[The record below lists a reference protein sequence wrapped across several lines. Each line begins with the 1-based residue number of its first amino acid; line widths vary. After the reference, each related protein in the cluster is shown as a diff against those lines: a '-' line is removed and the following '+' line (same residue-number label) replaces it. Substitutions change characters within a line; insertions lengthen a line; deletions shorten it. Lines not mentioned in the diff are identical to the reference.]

1 MKNMKN
7 MKNILI
13 VFCLVIVGCSGPK
26 LLSLADEINK
36 DMGENPP
43 AAGGDSYYVDPLL
56 GSMDNPGTK
65 EAPWSTLEE
74 VIKYSLIE
82 TKNADGV
89 IRNQGAPVK
98 AGDSIILMSG
108 YHGHVVIK
116 KHFNDSQVSVQAEI
130 GESPELGSLTI
141 FGSKNWSFS
150 GLKISRSFGG
160 EEGVHWGI
168 VAMDYGVSNI
178 TIKDSYVFST
188 DDSSS
193 WSLDDWKSKA
203 YRGIYV
209 GEHKTSNI
217 TIENI
222 FFHNVLNGVYSSADN
237 TVIRGSVIV
246 NYAGE
251 SIKLR
256 GNNAIVKDNII
267 RNSITGAGAIRI
279 ASVNKSAEN
288 IAIIN
293 NIIIDNGASK
303 ENQKYSIGIVSYN
316 DKLTNFQVVNN
327 LIVTN
332 SLYGMVLG
340 GLNASN
346 VADNIVVG
354 TAGGVNAILNIGGGG
369 DTIINNKAQ
378 KMRISLTD
386 SVEQDNIIMSPLPEL
401 YNKILASE
409 LETKMQGIA
418 KNYGLVSKESGL
430 LKLDLLAMNL
440 PISEPFTEWYSA
452 NLTVDNSLAI
462 DTRDKIIAEEPIF
475 ASANSL
481 IQYGVTWTFSEGVE
495 YGQFITGDYYVIDK
509 GVGVTVVSVNP
520 LSNAEG
526 NGSMINPVPGGGQG
540 FTVSGYDYKPDL
552 SVSFPISLQAGDALL
567 SSISNDGTESKDWAN
582 QNISKQAKLKTVAVL
597 TVLSKHPPAG
607 TFRPSYSDRNQTLYN
622 VSQIDLSVLPEKK
635 LTGTSPLHAGFGIL
649 EYFERGM
656 ERPWILFGSD
666 WMSRSIHPFD
676 NMNNYHEKVGIF
688 LSEASV
694 LLTSEI
700 PNKELLMHRF
710 IQVGIDYHYNHTDS
724 SRWAWPEVF
733 TGLLLGEPDM
743 YNYWISNPDK
753 RTPRGHEK
761 LYYLDDVVA
770 STESAIIPVNQTW
783 VDWSTSTGKY
793 VGFRKQAGQEYEHLH
808 PSEWLCYK
816 PDCKAELYRVQ
827 HDVYPLIGLTLSSI
841 LVDKQVSLDV
851 NSMLAHDPIRDY
863 ADRWMSNVFNAGVY
877 NASGRTYIQEMKE
890 YTDITIYSYRY
901 GKGGSKFIDEMWH
914 MYR

>member
-26 LLSLADEINK
+26 LLSLTDEINK

-43 AAGGDSYYVDPLL
+43 AAGGASYYVDPLL

-65 EAPWSTLEE
+65 EAPWSTFEE

-82 TKNADGV
+82 TKNSDGV
-89 IRNQGAPVK
+89 VRNQGAPVK

-108 YHGHVVIK
+108 YHGNVVIVDY
-116 KHFNDSQVSVQAEI
+116 FNDKLVFVQAEI
-130 GESPELGSLTI
+130 GESPKLSSLKI
-141 FGSKNWSFS
+141 FKSNNWSFS
-150 GLKISRSFGG
+150 GLQISPSIDSVGDKG
-160 EEGVHWGI
+160 KGI
-168 VAMDYGVSNI
+168 VYMDYDVSNI
-178 TIKDSYVFST
+178 TIKDSYVFSAH
-188 DDSSS
+188 DSSS
-193 WSLDDWKSKA
+193 WSQDDWNSLAMNGA
-203 YRGIYV
+203 YLG
-209 GEHKTSNI
+209 KTDVSNI
-217 TIENI
+217 TIENV
-222 FFHNVLNGVYSSADN
+222 FFRNVWAGVYSYATN
-237 TVIRGSVIV
+237 VVIRGSVIA
-246 NYAGE
+246 NYARE

-293 NIIIDNGASK
+293 NIIIDNGVSK
-303 ENQKYSIGIVSYN
+303 ESQNYAIGIVSYN

-332 SLYGMVLG
+332 SLYGMVLN

-346 VADNIVVG
+346 VQDNTVVG
-354 TAGGVNAILNIGGGG
+354 TADGVNAVISMWGGGN
-369 DTIINNKAQ
+369 TVINNKAQ
-378 KMRISLTD
+378 KMRINLTD
-386 SVEQDNIIMSPLPEL
+386 SVEQNNTIMPPLPEL
-401 YNKILASE
+401 YNEVLASE
-409 LETKMQGIA
+409 LEAKIQGIA
-418 KNYGLVSKESGL
+418 KDYGLLSKESGL

-440 PISEPFTEWYSA
+440 PSSESFTEWYSA
-452 NLTVDNSLAI
+452 NLTVDNSPVI
-462 DTRDKIIAEEPIF
+462 ETRDEIIAKEPILAT
-475 ASANSL
+475 ASSL
-481 IQYGVTWTFSEGVE
+481 TQYGVTWTFSEGVE

-509 GVGVTVVSVNP
+509 GVGVTIVSASP
-520 LSNAEG
+520 LSNAEE
-526 NGSMINPVPGGGQG
+526 NGSMINPVPGAGQG
-540 FTVSGYDYKPDL
+540 FTASGYDYKSDL
-552 SVSFPISLQAGDALL
+552 SVNFPVSLQAGDALL
-567 SSISNDGTESKDWAN
+567 SSISNDGTKSKDWAG
-582 QNISKQAKLKTVAVL
+582 QNISKQAQLKTVAVL
-597 TVLSKHPPAG
+597 TVLSERPPSG

-635 LTGTSPLHAGFGIL
+635 MTVTSPSHAGFEVL

-676 NMNNYHEKVGIF
+676 NMNNYHEKVGVF

-694 LLTSEI
+694 LLSSDI

-710 IQVGIDYHYNHTDS
+710 IQVGIDYHYNQSDS

-743 YNYWISNPDK
+743 YNYWVNNPDK

-761 LYYLDDVVA
+761 LYYLGDVDE
-770 STESAIIPVNQTW
+770 STKSAIIPANQTW

-793 VGFRKQAGQEYEHLH
+793 VGFRKQAGEEYEHLH
-808 PSEWLCYK
+808 PSEWVCYK

-877 NASGRTYIQEMKE
+877 NASGKTYIQEMKE
-890 YTDITIYSYRY
+890 YTDITIYSYWY
-901 GKGGSKFIDEMWH
+901 GRGGSKFIDEMWH